1 MVLAHHVSET
11 WSGMDTV
18 GIADELGTPAG

>member
-1 MVLAHHVSET
+1 VLAHHVGQT

-18 GIADELGTPAG
+18 GIADELAAQ